1 MARNRDA
8 RVDNFVRTDMKN
20 GCLYNIV
27 GTFLTM
33 HAVAV
38 MNDFQGV
45 LHPVWNAAMSVKKLL
60 QKRYKLETLLTYTP
74 ILLPV

>member
-1 MARNRDA
+1 
-8 RVDNFVRTDMKN
+8 
-20 GCLYNIV
+20 
-27 GTFLTM
+27 M

-60 QKRYKLETLLTYTP
+60 QKRYKLETLLTYAP